1 MEEKRIDLEENL
13 EAFKKKFLLFFIGL
27 VGFAIG
33 MVIVAFGTDEPI
45 LIMLVWLCPFAT
57 WGVPVGFKF
66 WNSGLA
72 GVFDFHLVTYE
83 VDKYG
88 NKRDVSDFMTY
99 EMGTILKIFCAVLA
113 CWVGIAIAPIEMIV
127 RLINHFRIEKQLGEK
142 GTIKDSPRREAVL
155 CAIVLVAMFVLA
167 IVGNIV
173 ATVNE
178 NTSDIA
184 NEEIIELLETLETK
198 KMSYTIV
205 SDFDYV
211 SEHTTTY
218 AEVTEQDGKI
228 SFVAYRE
235 LTYYEYVDLGEHNT
249 KTYYYKIPQG
259 TYTYENGAWTDADEQ
274 CAYALKNLTIGLAFD
289 FDKITENPNEIIV
302 NKKSG
307 LSGRIDKNEH
317 DYYEFTPKNGSEL
330 KFNNFSIEEDF
341 AFVYICDLVYL
352 FN

>member
-27 VGFAIG
+27 VGFATG
-33 MVIVAFGTDEPI
+33 LVIVSFGTDSII
-45 LIMLVWLCPFAT
+45 LMMLVWVCPFVM

-99 EMGTILKIFCAVLA
+99 EMGTILKIFCTVLA
-113 CWVGIAIAPIEMIV
+113 CWVGIVIAPIEMIV

-142 GTIKDSPRREAVL
+142 GTIKESPRKEAIL
-155 CAIVLVAMFVLA
+155 CAIVLVSMIALA
-167 IVGNIV
+167 IIGNIV
-173 ATVNE
+173 ATVRE
-178 NTSDIA
+178 NTSDIG
-184 NEEIIELLETLETK
+184 NDEIIELLETLETK
-198 KMSYTIV
+198 KSSYTIV
-205 SDFDYV
+205 RDFDYV
-211 SEHTTTY
+211 SEHATTY
-218 AEVTEQDGKI
+218 AEVTEQGDEI

-235 LTYYEYVDLGEHNT
+235 LTYYEYVDLGNHNT
-249 KTYYYKIPQG
+249 KTYYYIIPQG
-259 TYTYENGAWTDADEQ
+259 TYTYENGSWTGADEQ
-274 CAYALKNLTIGLAFD
+274 CTYALNNLTIGLAFD
-289 FDKITENPNEIIV
+289 FDKMIKNPNEIIV
-302 NKKSG
+302 NIKSG
-307 LSGRIDKNEH
+307 LSGRIDKEEH
-317 DYYEFTPKNGSEL
+317 DYYEFAPKNGSEL

-341 AFVYICDLVYL
+341 AFMYICEFAYL